1 MSRFA
6 VVAYVNGPVA
16 EFVQRLRRELH
27 PELPHLA
34 THVTVLPPRQLEG
47 SETSALETLEGICRI
62 IDPFEVLLEDV
73 ETFVPITPTVFIR
86 VGQGASRLTQLH
98 DRLNTK
104 PLGTEEEWPYMPHL
118 TIVKMG
124 TEEQAQ
130 EAHKIA
136 RERWTHFKGSRN
148 IEIKELTF
156 VREDK
161 QNDWIDLSGV
171 PLGGNLVNR

>member
-1 MSRFA
+1 MPRFA
-6 VVAYVNGPVA
+6 VVAYVHGPLA

-34 THVTVLPPRQLEG
+34 THVTVLPPRQLAG
-47 SETSALETLEGICRI
+47 SETSALETLEEICRK

-73 ETFVPITPTVFIR
+73 DTFIPITPTVFIR
-86 VGQGASRLTQLH
+86 VGHGASRLTQLH
-98 DRLNTK
+98 DQLNTK
-104 PLGTEEEWPYMPHL
+104 TLGTEEQWPYMPHL

-130 EAHKIA
+130 EAYKLAH
-136 RERWTHFKGSRN
+136 ERWRQFKGSRN

-171 PLGGNLVNR
+171 PLGGNLVNG